1 MNSRF
6 ARFLLRTWDAISGQ
20 ARAVVKACLGLTPHE
35 QTALTLVIGLI
46 LLGIT
51 TRFAVRVLGLTF

>member
-6 ARFLLRTWDAISGQ
+6 RKRLLRIGDDIAIQ
-20 ARAVVKACLGLTPHE
+20 ARAVLKACLGLTPHE
-35 QTALTLVIGLI
+35 QIALTLLLSLI

-51 TRFAVRVLGLTF
+51 TRFAIRVLGLTF